1 MRLAVFF
8 SSGAVVLGLVG
19 ACSGAH
25 EAKHDS
31 ISTVAVP
38 LNDPPRLDVPG
49 LLALSIEE
57 VGHRLGPPRPVPPA
71 LRDPTLL
78 PQPQQHEP
86 LDSAALFQYRGL
98 NIVVSYD
105 YPTRQVKD
113 LMLMGDNEDEL
124 MNQGRLQLGSANY
137 LVLPIFQQ
145 SRPTELM
152 GLRVLPSKVR

>member
-1 MRLAVFF
+1 MRLAIFF
-8 SSGAVVLGLVG
+8 SSGAVVLGLAG
-19 ACSGAH
+19 GCSGAH
-25 EAKHDS
+25 EARHDS
-31 ISTVAVP
+31 ISTVAMP
-38 LNDPPRLDVPG
+38 LDDPPRLDVPG

-78 PQPQQHEP
+78 PQQRET
-86 LDSAALFQYRGL
+86 LDSTALFQYRGL
-98 NIVVSYD
+98 NVVVSYD
-105 YPTRQVKD
+105 YPTRRVTD

-124 MNQGRLQLGSANY
+124 MSQGHLQLGSANY

-145 SRPTELM
+145 RRPTELM